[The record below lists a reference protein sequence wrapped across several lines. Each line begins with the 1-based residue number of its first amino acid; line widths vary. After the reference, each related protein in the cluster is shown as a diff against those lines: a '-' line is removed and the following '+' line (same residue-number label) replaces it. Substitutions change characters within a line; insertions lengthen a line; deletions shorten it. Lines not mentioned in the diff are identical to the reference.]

1 MAAIVLSEHFQ
12 APFTRRE
19 LAAAEDPFESGADAV
34 QIIGDPALL
43 AESAHPDW
51 LSVDLGAVWHEMTGL
66 PFVYAGWIGRR
77 GFDPADAAEPLLLA
91 AQQGAQNL
99 EPLIQQGMATL
110 GRSRNFMLR
119 YLGQDL
125 TYFMP
130 EAEIRKALS
139 AFGSRLNLLK

>member
-1 MAAIVLSEHFQ
+1 
-12 APFTRRE
+12 
-19 LAAAEDPFESGADAV
+19 
-34 QIIGDPALL
+34 
-43 AESAHPDW
+43 
-51 LSVDLGAVWHEMTGL
+51 
-66 PFVYAGWIGRR
+66 
-77 GFDPADAAEPLLLA
+77 LA